1 MTILT
6 QRKKTGALLLLA
18 VLFLTA
24 FLSGCGKNDPALENY
39 KANMTQF
46 FENMKVFDSSI
57 NAIDPSSDTAPAQLL
72 ALLDN
77 MNTSFEQMASL
88 EVPEDFP
95 GVAELATQASENMS
109 QAVYYYHQ
117 AFDGDTYNANMADA
131 AKQYYDRA
139 NLRVQYIIS
148 ILHGNI
154 PEEIYSYDDD
164 ITSGDPSDGS
174 TEAAPSDSSMD
185 EPSSDDNFDTDD
197 TVFYDDESSG
207 EDASEE

>member
-1 MTILT
+1 M
-6 QRKKTGALLLLA
+6 RKIKGLSALLLGMGLLA
-18 VLFLTA
+18 GS
-24 FLSGCGKNDPALENY
+24 LSGCGKKDPALENY

-57 NAIDPSSDTAPAQLL
+57 NAIDPNSDTAPAQLL

-154 PEEIYSYDDD
+154 PEEIYSHDAETTAD
-164 ITSGDPSDGS
+164 TSPETAPYDPS
-174 TEAAPSDSSMD
+174 TEES
-185 EPSSDDNFDTDD
+185 SSDDNFDTDD

-207 EDASEE
+207 EDVSEE

>member
-6 QRKKTGALLLLA
+6 QRKKTAALLFLT

-24 FLSGCGKNDPALENY
+24 FLSGCGKKDPALENY

-57 NAIDPSSDTAPAQLL
+57 NSIDPNSDTAPAQLL

-88 EVPEDFP
+88 EVPDDFP

-154 PEEIYSYDDD
+154 PEEIYSYDEET
-164 ITSGDPSDGS
+164 TSDTSQE
-174 TEAAPSDSSMD
+174 TAPSDPSTEES
-185 EPSSDDNFDTDD
+185 SSDDNFDTDD

-207 EDASEE
+207 EDVSEE